1 MTLFKICGLRDS
13 SNAILARESGASFLG
28 FVFVHG
34 VRRQIS
40 LDVALEILDDY
51 RSEVGPG
58 GPALVGLFANQ
69 DLEEVNEIINACDLD
84 YAQLCGSESEL
95 YWDKVDVDV
104 IKQVKIGAS
113 NTSETINAQLE
124 KIYRA
129 GCLPLLDKYEKG
141 SLGGTGLTFNWDLV
155 HEFNLSEK
163 FLLAGGLNPE
173 NVIDA
178 IRISDPWV
186 VDVSTGVETEG
197 DKDPEKIRF
206 FADAVKTATM

>member
-1 MTLFKICGLRDS
+1 
-13 SNAILARESGASFLG
+13 LARENGASFLG

-34 VRRQIS
+34 VRRQIT
-40 LDVALEILDDY
+40 LDVALEILNDY
-51 RSEVGPG
+51 RSEFNPG

-69 DLEEVNEIINACDLD
+69 NVEEVNEIIEACDLD
-84 YAQLCGSESEL
+84 YAQLCGSEPES
-95 YWDKVDVDV
+95 YWNKVDVDV
-104 IKQVKIGAS
+104 IKQVKIGVS
-113 NTSETINAQLE
+113 NTSETINAELE

-141 SLGGTGLTFNWDLV
+141 SLGGTGLSFDWEMV
-155 HEFNLSEK
+155 SEFNLSEK

-178 IRISDPWV
+178 IRISHPWG

-197 DKDPEKIRF
+197 DKDPQKILS
-206 FADAVKTATM
+206 FAEAVKTAGM

>member
-13 SNAILARESGASFLG
+13 SNAILARENGASFLG

-40 LDVALEILDDY
+40 LDVALEILSDY
-51 RSEVGPG
+51 RSEFNPG

-69 DLEEVNEIINACDLD
+69 NVEEVNEIIEACDLD
-84 YAQLCGSESEL
+84 YAQLCGSEPES
-95 YWDKVDVDV
+95 YWNKVDVDV
-104 IKQVKIGAS
+104 IKQVKIGVS
-113 NTSETINAQLE
+113 NTSETINAELE

-141 SLGGTGLTFNWDLV
+141 SLGGTGLSFDWEMV
-155 HEFNLSEK
+155 SEFNLSEK

-178 IRISDPWV
+178 IRISHPWG

-197 DKDPEKIRF
+197 DKDPHKILS
-206 FADAVKTATM
+206 FAEAVKTAGM

>member
-13 SNAILARESGASFLG
+13 SNAILARENGASFLG

-34 VRRQIS
+34 VRRQIT
-40 LDVALEILDDY
+40 LDVALEILNDY
-51 RSEVGPG
+51 RSEFNPG

-69 DLEEVNEIINACDLD
+69 NVEEVNEIIEACDLD
-84 YAQLCGSESEL
+84 YAQLCGSEPES
-95 YWDKVDVDV
+95 YWNKVDVDV
-104 IKQVKIGAS
+104 IKQVKIGVS
-113 NTSETINAQLE
+113 NTSETINAELE

-141 SLGGTGLTFNWDLV
+141 SLGGTGLSFDWEMV
-155 HEFNLSEK
+155 SEFNLSEK

-178 IRISDPWV
+178 IRISHPWG

-197 DKDPEKIRF
+197 DKDPQKILS
-206 FADAVKTATM
+206 FAEAVKTAGM

>member
-13 SNAILARESGASFLG
+13 SNAILARENGASFLG

-34 VRRQIS
+34 VRRQIT
-40 LDVALEILDDY
+40 LDVALEILNDY
-51 RSEVGPG
+51 RSEFNPG

-69 DLEEVNEIINACDLD
+69 NVEEVNEIIAACDLD
-84 YAQLCGSESEL
+84 YAQLCGSEPES
-95 YWDKVDVDV
+95 YWNKVDVDV
-104 IKQVKIGAS
+104 IKQVKIGVS
-113 NTSETINAQLE
+113 NTSETINAELE

-141 SLGGTGLTFNWDLV
+141 SLGGTGLSFDWEMV
-155 HEFNLSEK
+155 SEFNLSEK

-178 IRISDPWV
+178 IRISHPWG

-197 DKDPEKIRF
+197 DKDPQKILS
-206 FADAVKTATM
+206 FAEAVKTAGM

>member
-13 SNAILARESGASFLG
+13 PNAILARENGASFLG

-34 VRRQIS
+34 VRRQIT
-40 LDVALEILDDY
+40 LDVALEILNDY
-51 RSEVGPG
+51 RSEFNPG

-69 DLEEVNEIINACDLD
+69 NVEEVNEIIEACDLD
-84 YAQLCGSESEL
+84 YAQLCGSEPES
-95 YWDKVDVDV
+95 YWNKVDVDV
-104 IKQVKIGAS
+104 IKQVKIGVS
-113 NTSETINAQLE
+113 NTSETINAELE

-141 SLGGTGLTFNWDLV
+141 SLGGTGLSFDWEMV
-155 HEFNLSEK
+155 SEFNLSEK

-178 IRISDPWV
+178 IRISHPWG

-197 DKDPEKIRF
+197 DKDPQKILS
-206 FADAVKTATM
+206 FAEAVKTAGM

>member
-13 SNAILARESGASFLG
+13 SNAILARENGASFLG
-28 FVFVHG
+28 FVFVPG

-40 LDVALEILDDY
+40 LGLAVEILNDY
-51 RSEVGPG
+51 RSEFGPG

-69 DLEEVNEIINACDLD
+69 NVEEVNEIINACDLD
-84 YAQLCGSESEL
+84 YAQLCGSEPES
-95 YWDKVDVDV
+95 YWNKVDVDV

-113 NTSETINAQLE
+113 NTNETINAELE

-141 SLGGTGLTFNWDLV
+141 SLGGTGLSFDWELV
-155 HEFNLSEK
+155 PEFNLSEK

-173 NVIDA
+173 NVNDA
-178 IRISDPWV
+178 IRISHPWA
-186 VDVSTGVETEG
+186 VDVSTGVETKG
-197 DKDPEKIRF
+197 DKDPQKILS
-206 FADAVKTATM
+206 FAKAVKTAAM

>member
-13 SNAILARESGASFLG
+13 SNAILARENGASFLG

-34 VRRQIS
+34 VRRQIT
-40 LDVALEILDDY
+40 LDVALEILNDY
-51 RSEVGPG
+51 RSEFNPG

-69 DLEEVNEIINACDLD
+69 NVEEVNEIIEACDLD
-84 YAQLCGSESEL
+84 YAQLCGSEPES
-95 YWDKVDVDV
+95 YWNKVDVDV
-104 IKQVKIGAS
+104 IKQVKIGVS
-113 NTSETINAQLE
+113 NTSETINAELE

-141 SLGGTGLTFNWDLV
+141 SLGGTGLSFDWEMV
-155 HEFNLSEK
+155 SEFNLSEK

-178 IRISDPWV
+178 IRISHPWG

-197 DKDPEKIRF
+197 DKDPHKILS
-206 FADAVKTATM
+206 FAEAVKTAGM